1 MPLVPLMLSTGRNER
16 PDSKEKEMYSST
28 VWPAALHKAEHL
40 HDIERA
46 GESEWTPWIAILGLV
61 LFFAV
66 VGSLMLG
73 LAEAAAYW
81 VA

>member
-1 MPLVPLMLSTGRNER
+1 VLTTGRNER
-16 PDSKEKEMYSST
+16 PDSKETEMYGST
-28 VWPAALHKAEHL
+28 VWPTALHKAEHL

-66 VGSLMLG
+66 VGSVMLG
-73 LAEAAAYW
+73 LAEAAAY
-81 VA
+81 VIALTSSIL

>member
-1 MPLVPLMLSTGRNER
+1 MFRSTAL
-16 PDSKEKEMYSST
+16 PT
-28 VWPAALHKAEHL
+28 ALHKAEHL

-61 LFFAV
+61 LLFAA

-73 LAEAAAYW
+73 LVEAAAYLI
-81 VA
+81 A